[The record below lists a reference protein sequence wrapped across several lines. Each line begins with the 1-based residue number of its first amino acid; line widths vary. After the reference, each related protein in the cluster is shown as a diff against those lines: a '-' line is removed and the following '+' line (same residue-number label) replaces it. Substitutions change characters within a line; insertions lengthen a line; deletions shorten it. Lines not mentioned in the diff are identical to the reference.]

1 MRYTYSSRSHTIL
14 LISTIDN
21 ISWISLDEGIIIWL
35 KHTAHGLIHFQFG
48 SIYYWIWIYS
58 LGINSLMVSI
68 IGLDLSR
75 YSSDILEKVTEFQL
89 LISLPISQH

>member
-1 MRYTYSSRSHTIL
+1 MRYTYFSRSHTIL
-14 LISTIDN
+14 LNSTIDN
-21 ISWISLDEGIIIWL
+21 ISWISLDEGIIIWFT
-35 KHTAHGLIHFQFG
+35 HTAHGLINFQFG

-58 LGINSLMVSI
+58 LGTNSLMVSI

-75 YSSDILEKVTEFQL
+75 YSSGILEKVTEFQL

>member
-1 MRYTYSSRSHTIL
+1 MRFTYSSRSNTIL

-21 ISWISLDEGIIIWL
+21 ISWISLDEGIIIWFT
-35 KHTAHGLIHFQFG
+35 HTAHGLINVQFG

-58 LGINSLMVSI
+58 LGTNFLMVSL

-75 YSSDILEKVTEFQL
+75 YSSVILEKVTEFQL